1 MNFSTLFRLEE
12 NLHLDKKTLV
22 ILRWIAILGQ
32 LAAICFVFFYLKL
45 EFKILYALSVI
56 LIGFFTNL
64 FLQFYIKSP
73 QLKDLHASFYLIYD
87 LIQLSLLLYF
97 TGGIFNP
104 FILLI
109 IIPTIVSSTLLSMGT
124 TIILGILSIIFLFL
138 LTVYHQPM
146 PGIHDGTQSLPT
158 LFLFGFIIA
167 IVIGLL
173 FLSYFGIRFA
183 GEAKR
188 RSDAIN
194 KLQQVIA
201 KEYELESL
209 GGQAAAAAHSLGT
222 PLATIHVVAGEL
234 KKDLGKN
241 KNYVKDIDLL
251 ISQTKRCKEI
261 LKQIANKEIKEDEFY
276 STTKFEIILSE
287 IIDSF
292 REISDIKI
300 ILDKQ
305 NDKNKIDI
313 QRTPEIIYGL
323 RNFIGNGIKFAKTT
337 VNVSISSDDSFVK
350 INIHDDGPGYPEDII
365 SLVGE
370 PYIKSNS
377 STVVNKSGLGL
388 GTFLGKNLLE
398 RKGANLKFSNSNGAK
413 VEVTW
418 NINAI

>member
-138 LTVYHQPM
+138 LTVYHHPM

-241 KNYVKDIDLL
+241 KNYEKDIDLL

-292 REISDIKI
+292 REISNIKI

-323 RNFIGNGIKFAKTT
+323 RNFIGNGVKFAKTT

-350 INIHDDGPGYPEDII
+350 ININDDGPGYPEDII